1 MATVHS
7 KVVLLG
13 DSGVGKT
20 SLTNRFVS
28 DTFQQEMDST
38 MGATYTSKVFSFG
51 ARSIKFNIWDT
62 AGQERYRAIAK
73 MYYQDAQA
81 AILVYDITKKD
92 SFQGLKGWLQEL
104 REHGPENLG
113 KRYAVLAVVG
123 NKEDLIDE
131 EEVDIDEVRSWA
143 TAMNAIFKKTSA
155 KTARGVEDLFRE
167 IALRLDGSLGQQRRT
182 GGQSLNTQ
190 QPVVK
195 DKDCKC

>member
-38 MGATYTSKVFSFG
+38 MGATYTSKVISFG
-51 ARSIKFNIWDT
+51 PRSVKFNIWDT

-81 AILVYDITKKD
+81 AVLVYDITKPE
-92 SFQGLKGWLQEL
+92 SFQNLKEWLREL
-104 REHGPENLG
+104 REHGPERLG
-113 KRYAVLAVVG
+113 RK
-123 NKEDLIDE
+123 
-131 EEVDIDEVRSWA
+131 
-143 TAMNAIFKKTSA
+143 
-155 KTARGVEDLFRE
+155 
-167 IALRLDGSLGQQRRT
+167 
-182 GGQSLNTQ
+182 
-190 QPVVK
+190 
-195 DKDCKC
+195 